1 MNEGWVL
8 ESCSQTAVQSG
19 SFRLTL
25 FVGSLVLLGFLLA
38 WNSWTW
44 DLLPAQRGQRC
55 CGLGLWDAGGV
66 TGDGVER
73 LMYSV
78 NLGPAG
84 RGPAGKALLTEPGA
98 SPELQTNALLLEA
111 TLWVQH

>member
-38 WNSWTW
+38 WNPGHGIFC
-44 DLLPAQRGQRC
+44 LPRGDR
-55 CGLGLWDAGGV
+55 DAVALDYGMQ
-66 TGDGVER
+66 VESQE
-73 LMYSV
+73 MGW
-78 NLGPAG
+78 ND
-84 RGPAGKALLTEPGA
+84 
-98 SPELQTNALLLEA
+98 
-111 TLWVQH
+111 